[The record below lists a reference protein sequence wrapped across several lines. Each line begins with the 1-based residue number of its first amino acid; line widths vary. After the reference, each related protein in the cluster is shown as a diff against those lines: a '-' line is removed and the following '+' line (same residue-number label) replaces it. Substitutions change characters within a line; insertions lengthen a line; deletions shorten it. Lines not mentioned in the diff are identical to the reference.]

1 MNLTTLEKKF
11 LTIMGDG
18 AAEEIGS
25 YKEADLLED
34 NMSWTFLEDFETDPK
49 IARGVI
55 ASLVKKDLAGVDDAC
70 HDTKILYFLGEDGIK
85 EYCKLKGAA

>member
-1 MNLTTLEKKF
+1 
-11 LTIMGDG
+11 MGDG

-34 NMSWTFLEDFETDPK
+34 NMSWTYLEDFKTDPK

-55 ASLVKKDLAGVDDAC
+55 ASLVNAS